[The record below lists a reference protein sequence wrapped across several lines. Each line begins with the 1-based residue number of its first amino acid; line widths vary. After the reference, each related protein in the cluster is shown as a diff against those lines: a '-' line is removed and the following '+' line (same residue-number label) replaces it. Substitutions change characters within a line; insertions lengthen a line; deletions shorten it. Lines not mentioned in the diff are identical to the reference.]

1 MQTCAKIL
9 SYIVWLLHGYGV
21 TQAFDFHAFA
31 LADDAGALRAKL
43 RSWLAEHQPRT
54 SAARRANCWAEFD
67 ADFSRALGAA
77 GYLGMCWPARYG
89 GGDAEPLARYVVI
102 EELLA
107 AGAPV
112 GAHWIADRQT
122 GPLLLKYGTE
132 EQRERYLPG
141 MARGEIFACIGL
153 SEPQA
158 GSDLAAVRTSA
169 RETAD
174 GWRVNGQKIWT
185 TGAHLSHVI
194 LALVRTE
201 EGSERN
207 AGLSQLLIDLDT
219 PGISVRSIR
228 DMAGNSD
235 FNEIFFDDVLVPHS
249 ALVGSRGQGWAQV
262 TAELALERSG
272 PERYLSSHAL
282 LAALVDH
289 AQGANDPALTALI
302 GELVAELWTLRQLS
316 RSTAAKL
323 AAGFDPMVEACVVKE
338 LGNAFEQDMPRR
350 VQALLPLDWQS
361 DDELAAVLRALLI
374 ASPSFSLR
382 GGTREI
388 VRGII
393 ARGLGLR

>member
-1 MQTCAKIL
+1 M
-9 SYIVWLLHGYGV
+9 HGWAV
-21 TQAFDFHAFA
+21 TQAFDFHRFD
-31 LADDAGALRAKL
+31 LPDDAGTLRANL
-43 RSWLAEHQPRT
+43 RGWLAEHQPAT

-67 ADFSRALGAA
+67 TDFSRKLGAA
-77 GYLGMCWPARYG
+77 GYLGMTWPARYG
-89 GGDAEPLARYVVI
+89 GREAHPLARYVVV

-132 EQRERYLPG
+132 AQRERYLPA
-141 MARGEIFACIGL
+141 MARGECFACIGL

-158 GSDLAAVRTSA
+158 GSDLAAVRTAA
-169 RETAD
+169 RETAE
-174 GWRVNGQKIWT
+174 GWRVNGQKLWT
-185 TGAHLSHVI
+185 TGAHISHVI
-194 LALVRTE
+194 LALVRTD

-207 AGLSQLLIDLDT
+207 AGLSQLLIDMDT
-219 PGISVRSIR
+219 PGITVRPIA
-228 DMAGNSD
+228 DMAGRAD
-235 FNEIFFDDVLVPHS
+235 FNEIFFDDVLVPHG
-249 ALVGSRGQGWAQV
+249 ALVGTRGQGWAQV

-282 LAALVDH
+282 LVALVD
-289 AQGANDPALTALI
+289 AARGNAALTALV
-302 GELVAELWTLRQLS
+302 GDLTAELWTLRNLS

-323 AAGFDPMVEACVVKE
+323 AMGGDPMVEACVVKE

-350 VQALLPLDWQS
+350 VQAVLDMDWADS
-361 DDELAAVLRALLI
+361 SELASVLRALLI

>member
-1 MQTCAKIL
+1 MQ
-9 SYIVWLLHGYGV
+9 G
-21 TQAFDFHAFA
+21 FA
-31 LADDAGALRAKL
+31 LYNFAPPGDTAALRVEL
-43 RSWLAEHQPRT
+43 RAWLAEHQPQ
-54 SAARRANCWAEFD
+54 SDVVRRANCWASFD
-67 ADFSRALGAA
+67 PDFSKALGRA
-77 GYLGMCWPARYG
+77 GYIGMTLPECYG
-89 GGDAEPLARYVVI
+89 GGGRHPLERYVVI

-122 GPLLLKYGTE
+122 GPLILRYGSE

-141 MARGEIFACIGL
+141 IACGELYACIGL
-153 SEPQA
+153 SEPGA

-185 TGAHLSHVI
+185 TGAHFSHVI

-207 AGLSQLLIDLDT
+207 VGLSQLLIDLDT
-219 PGISVRSIR
+219 PGITIQPIV
-228 DMAGNSD
+228 DMAGNHD

-249 ALVGSRGQGWAQV
+249 ALVGERGQGWRQV
-262 TAELALERSG
+262 TAELGLERSG

-282 LAALVDH
+282 FAALID
-289 AQGANDPALTALI
+289 AARPDPDPAIATLI
-302 GELVAELWTLRQLS
+302 GELTAEMWTLRQLS
-316 RSTAAKL
+316 MSTAAKL
-323 AAGFDPMVEACVVKE
+323 AAGEDPTVEASVVKE

-350 VQALLPLDWQS
+350 VQAIVDADW
-361 DDELAAVLRALLI
+361 DGEGDLARLLRALLI

-382 GGTREI
+382 GGTREVI
-388 VRGII
+388 RGII